1 MPMHDNK
8 KVALLIVNALKKE
21 KDPSEDEY
29 KDESREDSSD
39 DSSDDSKMDTEIA
52 MEKFMRAIKE
62 SDAKMAAE
70 ALQEFNDMCS
80 GGSEYVSSK
89 PEED

>member
-1 MPMHDNK
+1 MMHDNK
-8 KVALLIVNALKKE
+8 KVALLIVNALKGGFK
-21 KDPSEDEY
+21 KDPSEDGH
-29 KDESREDSSD
+29 KDGYED

-80 GGSEYVSSK
+80 GGSEYVSSM